1 VVEEQKLTGR
11 SAGPAGPD
19 AAVPDGGGDQQRQVL
34 IDVLLSYTFVCLGV
48 DLQRSVRFLFVS
60 SPGFQVGLYSFISND
75 FCQIDYRN
83 IHRTD
88 LQRIC
93 NVGRTMGVDERWS
106 EVALSLAE
114 WTLPRQPI

>member
-34 IDVLLSYTFVCLGV
+34 IDVLLSHTFVCLGV

-75 FCQIDYRN
+75 FCQTDYRN
-83 IHRTD
+83 IHQIWWRGT
-88 LQRIC
+88 
-93 NVGRTMGVDERWS
+93 VVERRS
-106 EVALSLAE
+106 LTGELSLSCAR
-114 WTLPRQPI
+114 PAADG

>member
-1 VVEEQKLTGR
+1 VVEQKLTGR

-60 SPGFQVGLYSFISND
+60 SPGFQVGLYRFISND

-83 IHRTD
+83 IYRTD
-88 LQRIC
+88 LHQGPGLHNILRFI
-93 NVGRTMGVDERWS
+93 VR
-106 EVALSLAE
+106 LSLVYRKID
-114 WTLPRQPI
+114 LR